1 MIMWRKPDNLK
12 YTDLCIYIDA
22 HSAELVD
29 ADVNDEVPNLIY
41 NYIYLLVK
49 ALAIKKRM
57 FENFNDYDGYALQS
71 ANRLFF
77 ALKKSYMNEGK
88 VIKGKTIKPIKS
100 ILNYTKALLHP
111 MKLEYLNTQYN
122 IKTRAS
128 EAAKQF
134 DSFTYK
140 QTLKERVWE
149 SQRNTEKFKDSVIEL
164 FYEFN
169 KTLDIVLKRSPFR
182 QNSPE
187 YKKIKISI
195 LLNCLQNLKD
205 KNGIN
210 ADPVTVKVWKL
221 PKSMNN
227 YIRVFITELGTSLK
241 HEIMSFYNDLQLEDK
256 ILDYLISNP
265 SGEYNENEDKY

>member
-22 HSAELVD
+22 HSAEIVD
-29 ADVNDEVPNLIY
+29 ADPEDEVPNLIY

-57 FENFNDYDGYALQS
+57 FDNFSDYEGYALQS

-111 MKLEYLNTQYN
+111 MKLEYLNSQYN

-134 DSFTYK
+134 DKFAYR
-140 QTLKERVWE
+140 QTLRDKVWE
-149 SQRNTEKFKDSVIEL
+149 SHRNTEKFKESVISL

-169 KTLDIVLKRSPFR
+169 RTLDDVLKKSPFR
-182 QNSPE
+182 VSSPE

-210 ADPVTVKVWKL
+210 ADPVTIKVWKL

-227 YIRVFITELGTSLK
+227 YIRVFITELGTTLK
-241 HEIMSFYNDLQLEDK
+241 QQIMNFYGELQIEDK

-265 SGEYNENEDKY
+265 SGEYIDNEDKY

>member
-29 ADVNDEVPNLIY
+29 ADVNDEIPNLIY

-128 EAAKQF
+128 EVAKQF

-140 QTLKERVWE
+140 QTLKERVWD

-169 KTLDIVLKRSPFR
+169 KTLDTVLKRSPFR
-182 QNSPE
+182 SNSPE

-205 KNGIN
+205 KKGIN
-210 ADPVTVKVWKL
+210 ADPITVKVWKL

-227 YIRVFITELGTSLK
+227 YIRVFITEVGTSLK
-241 HEIMSFYNDLQLEDK
+241 HEIMSFYNDLQIEDK

>member
-169 KTLDIVLKRSPFR
+169 KTLDVVLKRSPFR

>member
-22 HSAELVD
+22 HSDEIVD
-29 ADVNDEVPNLIY
+29 ADPEDEVPNLIY

-57 FENFNDYDGYALQS
+57 FDNFSDYDGYALQS

-100 ILNYTKALLHP
+100 ILNYTKALLYP
-111 MKLEYLNTQYN
+111 MKLEYLNSQYN

-128 EAAKQF
+128 EAAKEF
-134 DSFTYK
+134 NKFTYR
-140 QTLKERVWE
+140 QNLRDQVWE
-149 SQRNTEKFKDSVIEL
+149 SQRNTEKFKESVIEL

-169 KTLDIVLKRSPFR
+169 KTLESVLKKSPFR
-182 QNSPE
+182 NDSPE

-195 LLNCLQNLKD
+195 LLNCLQNLKE

-210 ADPVTVKVWKL
+210 ADPVTVKIWKL

-241 HEIMSFYNDLQLEDK
+241 RQIINFYSELQIEDK

-265 SGEYNENEDKY
+265 SGEYNDNEDKY

>member
-1 MIMWRKPDNLK
+1 MILWRKPDNLK

-29 ADVNDEVPNLIY
+29 ADANDDVPNLIY

-134 DSFTYK
+134 DNFTYR
-140 QTLKERVWE
+140 QTLKERVWNA
-149 SQRNTEKFKDSVIEL
+149 QRNTEKFKNSVIDL

-169 KTLDIVLKRSPFR
+169 KTLDVVLKKSPFR
-182 QNSPE
+182 PNSPE

-241 HEIMSFYNDLQLEDK
+241 HEIMNFYNDLQIEDK

-265 SGEYNENEDKY
+265 SGEYNENED

>member
-22 HSAELVD
+22 HSAEIVD
-29 ADVNDEVPNLIY
+29 ADPEDEVPNLIY

-57 FENFNDYDGYALQS
+57 FDNFSDYEGYALQS

-111 MKLEYLNTQYN
+111 MKLEYLNSQYN

-134 DSFTYK
+134 DKFAYR
-140 QTLKERVWE
+140 QTMRDKVWE
-149 SQRNTEKFKDSVIEL
+149 SHRNTEKFKESVVSL

-169 KTLDIVLKRSPFR
+169 RILDDVLKKSPFR
-182 QNSPE
+182 ASSPE

-195 LLNCLQNLKD
+195 LLNCLQNLKE

-210 ADPVTVKVWKL
+210 ADPVTIKVWKL

-227 YIRVFITELGTSLK
+227 YIRVFITELGTTLK
-241 HEIMSFYNDLQLEDK
+241 QQIMNFYGELQIEEK

-265 SGEYNENEDKY
+265 SGEYIDNEDKY

>member
-22 HSAELVD
+22 HSAEIVD
-29 ADVNDEVPNLIY
+29 ADPEDEVPNLIY

-57 FENFNDYDGYALQS
+57 FDNFSDYDGYALQS

-100 ILNYTKALLHP
+100 ILNYTKALLYP
-111 MKLEYLNTQYN
+111 MKLEYLNSQYN

-128 EAAKQF
+128 EAAKEF
-134 DSFTYK
+134 NKFTYR
-140 QTLKERVWE
+140 QNLRDQVWE
-149 SQRNTEKFKDSVIEL
+149 SQRNTEKFKESVIEL

-169 KTLDIVLKRSPFR
+169 KTLESVLKKSPFR
-182 QNSPE
+182 NDSPE

-195 LLNCLQNLKD
+195 LLNCLQNLKE

-210 ADPVTVKVWKL
+210 ADPVTVKIWKL

-241 HEIMSFYNDLQLEDK
+241 HQIINFYSELQIEDK

-265 SGEYNENEDKY
+265 SGEYNDNEDKY

>member
-22 HSAELVD
+22 HSAEIVD
-29 ADVNDEVPNLIY
+29 ADPEDEVPNLIY

-57 FENFNDYDGYALQS
+57 FDNFSDYEGYALQS

-111 MKLEYLNTQYN
+111 MKLEYLNSQYN

-134 DSFTYK
+134 DKFAYR
-140 QTLKERVWE
+140 QTLRDKVWE
-149 SQRNTEKFKDSVIEL
+149 SHRNTEKFKESVISL
-164 FYEFN
+164 FYEFSR
-169 KTLDIVLKRSPFR
+169 TLDDVLKKSPFR
-182 QNSPE
+182 VSSPE

-210 ADPVTVKVWKL
+210 ADPVTIKVWKL

-227 YIRVFITELGTSLK
+227 YIRVFITELGTTLK
-241 HEIMSFYNDLQLEDK
+241 QQIMNFYGELQIEEK

-265 SGEYNENEDKY
+265 SGEYIDNEDKY

>member
-128 EAAKQF
+128 ETAKQF

-140 QTLKERVWE
+140 QTLKERVWD

-169 KTLDIVLKRSPFR
+169 KTLDVVLKRSPFR

-195 LLNCLQNLKD
+195 LLNCLQNLRD

-241 HEIMSFYNDLQLEDK
+241 HEIMSFYNDLQIEDK

>member
-1 MIMWRKPDNLK
+1 MLMWRKPDNLK

-22 HSAELVD
+22 HSAEIVD
-29 ADVNDEVPNLIY
+29 SDPEDEVPNLIY

-57 FENFNDYDGYALQS
+57 FDNFSDYDGYALQS

-100 ILNYTKALLHP
+100 ILNYTKALLYP

-134 DSFTYK
+134 DKFAYK
-140 QTLKERVWE
+140 QTLREKVWE
-149 SQRNTEKFKDSVIEL
+149 SQRNTEKFKESVIEL

-169 KTLDIVLKRSPFR
+169 RTLESVLKKSPFR
-182 QNSPE
+182 YNSPE

-241 HEIMSFYNDLQLEDK
+241 QEIMNFYGELQIEDK
-256 ILDYLISNP
+256 ILDYIISNP
-265 SGEYNENEDKY
+265 SGEYNENESKY

>member
-128 EAAKQF
+128 ETAKQF

-140 QTLKERVWE
+140 QTLKERVWD

-169 KTLDIVLKRSPFR
+169 KTLDVVLKRSPFR

-195 LLNCLQNLKD
+195 LLNCLQNLRD

-241 HEIMSFYNDLQLEDK
+241 HEIMNFYNDLQIEDK

>member
-22 HSAELVD
+22 HSAEIVD
-29 ADVNDEVPNLIY
+29 ADPEDEVPNLIY

-57 FENFNDYDGYALQS
+57 FDNFSDYDGYALQS

-100 ILNYTKALLHP
+100 ILNYTKALLYP
-111 MKLEYLNTQYN
+111 MKLEYLNSQYN

-128 EAAKQF
+128 EAAKEF
-134 DSFTYK
+134 NKFTYR
-140 QTLKERVWE
+140 QNLRDQVWE
-149 SQRNTEKFKDSVIEL
+149 SQRNTEKFKESVIEL

-169 KTLDIVLKRSPFR
+169 KTLENVLKKSPFR
-182 QNSPE
+182 HDSPE

-195 LLNCLQNLKD
+195 LLNCLQNLKE

-210 ADPVTVKVWKL
+210 ADPVTVKIWKL

-241 HEIMSFYNDLQLEDK
+241 HQIINFYSELQIEDK

-265 SGEYNENEDKY
+265 SGEYIDNEDKY

>member
-22 HSAELVD
+22 HSAEIVD
-29 ADVNDEVPNLIY
+29 ADPEDEVPNLIY

-57 FENFNDYDGYALQS
+57 FDNFSDYEGYALQS

-111 MKLEYLNTQYN
+111 MKLEYLNSQYN

-134 DSFTYK
+134 DKFAYR
-140 QTLKERVWE
+140 QTLRDKVWE
-149 SQRNTEKFKDSVIEL
+149 THRNTEKFKDSVVSL

-169 KTLDIVLKRSPFR
+169 RTLDDVLKKSPFR
-182 QNSPE
+182 ASSPE

-210 ADPVTVKVWKL
+210 ADPVTIKVWKL

-227 YIRVFITELGTSLK
+227 YIRVFITELGTTLK
-241 HEIMSFYNDLQLEDK
+241 QQIMNFYGELQIEEK

-265 SGEYNENEDKY
+265 SGEYIDNEDKY

>member
-71 ANRLFF
+71 ANRWFF

-149 SQRNTEKFKDSVIEL
+149 SQRNTEKFRDSVIEL

>member
-22 HSAELVD
+22 HSAEIVD
-29 ADVNDEVPNLIY
+29 ADPEDEVPNLIY

-57 FENFNDYDGYALQS
+57 FDNFSDYEGYALQS

-111 MKLEYLNTQYN
+111 MKLEYLNSQYN

-134 DSFTYK
+134 DKFAYR
-140 QTLKERVWE
+140 QTLRDKVWE
-149 SQRNTEKFKDSVIEL
+149 SHRNTEKFKESVISL
-164 FYEFN
+164 FYEFSR
-169 KTLDIVLKRSPFR
+169 TLDDVLKKSPFR
-182 QNSPE
+182 ASSPE

-210 ADPVTVKVWKL
+210 ADPVTIKVWKL

-227 YIRVFITELGTSLK
+227 YIRVFITELGTTLK
-241 HEIMSFYNDLQLEDK
+241 QQIMNFYGELQIEEK

-265 SGEYNENEDKY
+265 SGEYIDNEDKY

>member
-111 MKLEYLNTQYN
+111 MKLEYLNAQYN

-140 QTLKERVWE
+140 QTLKERVWD

-169 KTLDIVLKRSPFR
+169 KTLDVVLKRSPFR

-241 HEIMSFYNDLQLEDK
+241 HEIMSFYNDLQIEDK

>member
-128 EAAKQF
+128 EVAKQF

-140 QTLKERVWE
+140 QTLKERVWD

-169 KTLDIVLKRSPFR
+169 KTLDAVLKKSPFR
-182 QNSPE
+182 SNSPE

-210 ADPVTVKVWKL
+210 ADPITVKVWKL

-241 HEIMSFYNDLQLEDK
+241 HEIMSFYNDLQIEDK

>member
-22 HSAELVD
+22 HSAEI
-29 ADVNDEVPNLIY
+29 VNASEEDEVPNLIY
-41 NYIYLLVK
+41 NYIYLIVK

-57 FENFNDYDGYALQS
+57 FDNFSDYDGYALQS

-77 ALKKSYMNEGK
+77 ALKNSYVNEGK

-100 ILNYTKALLHP
+100 ILNYMKALLYP

-122 IKTRAS
+122 IKSKAS

-134 DSFTYK
+134 DKFAYK
-140 QTLKERVWE
+140 QMLRENLWDSKQNIDSFKE
-149 SQRNTEKFKDSVIEL
+149 SVTDL
-164 FYEFN
+164 FYRFN
-169 KTLDIVLKRSPFR
+169 TTLTESLKKSPFKET
-182 QNSPE
+182 SPE
-187 YKKIKISI
+187 YKKIKISV
-195 LLNCLQNLKD
+195 LLNCLENLKD
-205 KNGIN
+205 GNGIN
-210 ADPVTVKVWKL
+210 ADPITVRVWKL
-221 PKSMNN
+221 PKSMGN

-241 HEIMSFYNDLQLEDK
+241 NQIMQYYNDLRIDDR

-265 SGEYNENEDKY
+265 TGEYNDNES

>member
-22 HSAELVD
+22 HSAEIVD
-29 ADVNDEVPNLIY
+29 ADPEDEVPNLIY

-57 FENFNDYDGYALQS
+57 FDNFSDYDGYALQS

-100 ILNYTKALLHP
+100 ILNYTKALLYP
-111 MKLEYLNTQYN
+111 MKLEYLNSQYN

-128 EAAKQF
+128 EAAKEF
-134 DSFTYK
+134 NKFTYR
-140 QTLKERVWE
+140 QNLRDQVWE
-149 SQRNTEKFKDSVIEL
+149 SQRNTEKFKESVIEL

-169 KTLDIVLKRSPFR
+169 KTLENVLKKSPFR
-182 QNSPE
+182 NDSPE

-195 LLNCLQNLKD
+195 LLNCLQNLKE

-210 ADPVTVKVWKL
+210 ADPVTVKIWKL

-241 HEIMSFYNDLQLEDK
+241 HQIINFYSELQIEDK

-265 SGEYNENEDKY
+265 SGEYNDNEDKY

>member
-22 HSAELVD
+22 HSAEIVD
-29 ADVNDEVPNLIY
+29 ADPEDEVPNLIY

-57 FENFNDYDGYALQS
+57 FDNFSDYDGYALQS

-88 VIKGKTIKPIKS
+88 IIKGKTIKPIKS
-100 ILNYTKALLHP
+100 ILNYTKALLYP
-111 MKLEYLNTQYN
+111 MKLEYLNSQYN

-128 EAAKQF
+128 EVAKEF
-134 DSFTYK
+134 NKFTYR
-140 QTLKERVWE
+140 QNLRDQVWE
-149 SQRNTEKFKDSVIEL
+149 SQRNTEKFKESVIEL

-169 KTLDIVLKRSPFR
+169 KTLENVLKKSPFR
-182 QNSPE
+182 HDSPE

-195 LLNCLQNLKD
+195 LLNCLQNLKE

-210 ADPVTVKVWKL
+210 ADPVTVKIWKL

-241 HEIMSFYNDLQLEDK
+241 HQIINFYSELQIEDK

-265 SGEYNENEDKY
+265 SGEYIDNEDKY

>member
-1 MIMWRKPDNLK
+1 MLMWRKPDNLK

-22 HSAELVD
+22 HSAEIVD
-29 ADVNDEVPNLIY
+29 SDPEDEVPNLIY

-57 FENFNDYDGYALQS
+57 FDNFSDYDGYALQS

-100 ILNYTKALLHP
+100 ILNYTKALLYP

-134 DSFTYK
+134 DKFAYK
-140 QTLKERVWE
+140 QTLREKVWE

-169 KTLDIVLKRSPFR
+169 RTLESVLKKSPFR
-182 QNSPE
+182 YNSPE

-241 HEIMSFYNDLQLEDK
+241 QEIMNFYGELQIEDK
-256 ILDYLISNP
+256 ILDYIISNP
-265 SGEYNENEDKY
+265 SGEYNENESKY

>member
-22 HSAELVD
+22 HSAEIVD
-29 ADVNDEVPNLIY
+29 ADPEDEVPNLIY

-57 FENFNDYDGYALQS
+57 FDNFSDYDGYALQS

-100 ILNYTKALLHP
+100 ILNYTKALLYP
-111 MKLEYLNTQYN
+111 MKLEYLNSQYN

-128 EAAKQF
+128 EAAKEF
-134 DSFTYK
+134 NKFTYR
-140 QTLKERVWE
+140 QNLRDQVWE
-149 SQRNTEKFKDSVIEL
+149 SQRNTEKFKESVVEL

-169 KTLDIVLKRSPFR
+169 KTLENVLKKSPFR
-182 QNSPE
+182 NDSPE

-195 LLNCLQNLKD
+195 LLNCLQNLKE

-210 ADPVTVKVWKL
+210 ADPVTVKIWKL

-241 HEIMSFYNDLQLEDK
+241 HQIINFYSELQIEDK

-265 SGEYNENEDKY
+265 SGEYIDNEDKY